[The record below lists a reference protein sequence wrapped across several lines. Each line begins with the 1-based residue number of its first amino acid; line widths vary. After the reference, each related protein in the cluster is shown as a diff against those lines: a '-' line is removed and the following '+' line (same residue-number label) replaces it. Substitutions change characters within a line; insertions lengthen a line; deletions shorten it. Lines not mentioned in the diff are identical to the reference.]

1 MNNTNYT
8 NNVTLTDQAED
19 FYSNRLDVLQ
29 ANQQLSGVG
38 GIEYNGYV
46 YEPIEIRA
54 MVDDSP
60 SFSIPYSTLEEALTA
75 SDRMH
80 DVGYASF
87 LEMYA
92 DGVLVM
98 FSDTL
103 WGYTPPTSKDM
114 STAGIEIK
122 DINDLFF

>member
-1 MNNTNYT
+1 MKNTNNT

-38 GIEYNGYV
+38 GIGYNGYV

-75 SDRMH
+75 SDRMME
-80 DVGYASF
+80 VGYAGF

-92 DGVLVM
+92 DGVLVTY
-98 FSDTL
+98 SDEL
-103 WGYTPPTSKDM
+103 WGFTPPPSKDM
-114 STAGIEIK
+114 PTAAVEIH
-122 DINDLFF
+122 DINELFF